1 MKVVIATTFPSDP
14 LRPHGGV
21 EAVSIQLTRALAAYD
36 DLDVQVVTTDRA
48 CKSPETIPWE
58 GATIHRLPW
67 TAGKTLRHFTGPDRQ
82 EVLRY
87 IQGLAPDVIH
97 AHDTYG
103 LMVKGLNIP
112 RVFTIHGFIHEDTI
126 YSGQRFSRIRAKLW
140 KRVELGGWAD
150 QPHIISI
157 SPYVRERLKG
167 IATGI
172 IHDIDNPIDESFFG
186 IERNEQPNV
195 VFSAALL
202 NKRKNPIALVEAV
215 ALLKDQG
222 IIAELR
228 LAGRATDE
236 AYFKHLQDRI
246 AACGLED
253 QVKLLGEIDSGAVKK
268 NLSAAAVFSLVSFE
282 EGSPMGIEESMAAG
296 VPVVTSNRCGMPY
309 MLRDGESGFLVDP
322 NDPADIAHRLRQMMT
337 DHDLRRKMGEESREI
352 AKARFHPARV
362 AKRTRE
368 VYLRAVR
375 GTESQAV
382 AADQSGTGQVVR

>member
-1 MKVVIATTFPSDP
+1 MKVAMATSFPRDP

-21 EAVSIQLTRALAAYD
+21 EAVSVQLTRGLAASD
-36 DLDVQVVTTDRA
+36 DLDVHVVTTDRECA
-48 CKSPETIPWE
+48 SAEMKAWE

-67 TAGKTLRHFTGPDRQ
+67 TASKTLRHFTGPGRQ
-82 EVLRY
+82 AVLQY
-87 IQGLAPDVIH
+87 IEELKPDVIH

-126 YSGQRFSRIRAKLW
+126 YSGQRFSRIRSKLW
-140 KRVELGGWAD
+140 KKVELAGWAD

-157 SPYVRERLKG
+157 SPYVRERLNG

-186 IERNEQPNV
+186 IERNEQSNV
-195 VFSAALL
+195 IFSAALL
-202 NKRKNPIALVEAV
+202 NKRKNPIALIDAV
-215 ALLKDQG
+215 ALLEKQG
-222 IIAELR
+222 VEAELR
-228 LAGRATDE
+228 LAGRATDQE
-236 AYFKHLQDRI
+236 YFKRMQDRI
-246 AACGLED
+246 AACGLEN
-253 QVKLLGEIDSGAVKK
+253 QVKLLGEIDSIGVKK
-268 NLSAAAVFSLVSFE
+268 NLSEAAVFSLVSFE

-322 NDPADIAHRLRQMMT
+322 NDPSDIAMRLHQMISN
-337 DHDLRRKMGEESREI
+337 DELRRKMGDESREI
-352 AKARFHPARV
+352 AKARFHPAKV
-362 AKRTRE
+362 ATRTRE

-375 GTESQAV
+375 GTQAL
-382 AADQSGTGQVVR
+382 AASGNDTGRSG

>member
-1 MKVVIATTFPSDP
+1 MKVVMATSFPSDP

-21 EAVSIQLTRALAAYD
+21 EAVSVQLTRGLAAFG
-36 DLDVQVVTTDRA
+36 DLNVQVVTTDRE
-48 CKSPETIPWE
+48 CKVPEIIPWE

-87 IQGLAPDVIH
+87 IQSLAPDVIH

-103 LMVKGLNIP
+103 LMVKGLKIP

-126 YSGQRFSRIRAKLW
+126 YSGQRFARIRSKLW
-140 KRVELGGWAD
+140 KKVELAGWAD

-186 IERNEQPNV
+186 IKRHEQSNV
-195 VFSAALL
+195 IFSAALL

-215 ALLKDQG
+215 ALLKEQG
-222 IIAELR
+222 VNAELR
-228 LAGRATDE
+228 LAGRATDQE
-236 AYFKHLQDRI
+236 YFRHMQDRI
-246 AACGLED
+246 AACGLEN
-253 QVKLLGEIDSGAVKK
+253 QVKLLGEIDSVAVKK
-268 NLSAAAVFSLVSFE
+268 NLSEAAVFSLVSFE

-322 NDPADIAHRLRQMMT
+322 NDPADIAHRLRQMIT
-337 DHDLRRKMGEESREI
+337 NDELRKKMGDESRDI

-368 VYLRAVR
+368 VYLRAAR
-375 GTESQAV
+375 RIDSQA
-382 AADQSGTGQVVR
+382 AAASESGVSQVG